1 MRGDKYLKKARE
13 LERDVRILKKNT
25 DKSKNFEEKLFGKL
39 FSAGKN
45 YELGQDLHHAEA
57 LYREAERYVSYVG
70 KNSKE
75 ALAKRIRGLGRQ
87 RENIHNVL
95 SGDAPLFQRRF
106 KRSFVFVILSIVSFL
121 SALFFLSVNFTGAV
135 VGSTQYDF
143 SILGILFFV
152 LGLVFIFVYARHNR

>member
-1 MRGDKYLKKARE
+1 MREDKYIKRAKDLELSASALKK
-13 LERDVRILKKNT
+13 IS
-25 DKSKNFEEKLFGKL
+25 SKPENYEEKLFGKL
-39 FSAGKN
+39 FSAGRN
-45 YELGQDLHHAEA
+45 YELGQDLRHAEA
-57 LYREAERYVSYVG
+57 LYREAGRYISYVG
-70 KNSKE
+70 ENSKK
-75 ALAKRIRGLGRQ
+75 ALSKRIRGLGQQ

-95 SGDAPLFQRRF
+95 SGNAPLFQNRF
-106 KRSFVFVILSIVSFL
+106 KKSFLVTLSIASFL